1 MNPETATGVDGRPLS
16 KRGERTRRR
25 LLEAAES
32 VFADLGYHDASIVKI
47 TEAAGVG
54 QGTFYLYFASKKEVF
69 DELVVDLNHRV
80 RQAMAEGA
88 SQGTTRAEVERL
100 GFAAYFRFTAEHPA
114 LYRIIRQ
121 AEFVSPE
128 TLQLHYERLTSGY
141 VAGLRQ
147 AMADGEIEDG
157 DPELLAWALMGIGE
171 LVGMRW
177 ILWAGPRRAAARRPR
192 GARPDRRPHPRL
204 PEREHDDAGRA
215 HGDSPLPP
223 GALDDRGGGRRGERD
238 PGGRRRL
245 EVRPPREAH
254 RRRRRARLDLAVAAG
269 ARLLDEHAI
278 DPASIGA
285 LVYYGS
291 TWKDYPV
298 WQAAPWIAHRL
309 GCGNAYAIEYDNVS
323 MGTPVAL
330 RFGRALLTAEPEL
343 GSVLLVAACRESYLL
358 DYENERSRF
367 MFNFGDGAVAGLL
380 TADADRNL
388 LLGCHAIT
396 DGSFSLQVKVP
407 AGGSVEPASHD
418 TVDGRRHFLDV
429 ADPAGMKGGLDEVSL
444 SNFVAAAEGALART
458 GATPADVS
466 YLCGIHMKRSMHEA
480 IAAALGVPLERAAY
494 LDDTGHMSGVDPLL
508 ALDRAVRA
516 GDVADGDLVL
526 LLAAGT
532 GYTWAASTVRWG
544 PAGSTP

>member
-1 MNPETATGVDGRPLS
+1 MSDMVTSAGGRPLS
-16 KRGERTRRR
+16 KRGARTRRR
-25 LLEAAES
+25 LLEAAEA
-32 VFADLGYHDASIVKI
+32 VFAELGYHEASIVKI

-54 QGTFYLYFASKKEVF
+54 QGTFYLYFASKKDVF

-80 RQAMAEGA
+80 RQAMTEAA
-88 SQGTTRAEVERL
+88 SQGKTRAEMERL
-100 GFAAYFRFTAEHPA
+100 GFAGYFRFVAEHPA

-128 TLQLHYERLTSGY
+128 SLQLHYERLTSGY

-147 AMADGEIEDG
+147 AMEAGEIAEG

-177 ILWAGPRRAAARRPR
+177 ILWAGRNELPAGRPGR
-192 GARPDRRPHPRL
+192 ARPDRDTHPRL
-204 PEREHDDAGRA
+204 PEREHVSRVGLSATAHYLPERWMTAEEVGAASGIPEHVIVEKFGLRGKHVAADDE
-215 HGDSPLPP
+215 HVS
-223 GALDDRGGGRRGERD
+223 
-238 PGGRRRL
+238 
-245 EVRPPREAH
+245 
-254 RRRRRARLDLAVAAG
+254 DLAVAAG
-269 ARLLDEHAI
+269 LRLLEEQGI
-278 DPASIGA
+278 DPRTIGA

-309 GCGNAYAIEYDNVS
+309 GCSNAYAIEYDNVS

-330 RFGRALLTAEPEL
+330 RFARALLTAEPEL
-343 GSVLLVAACRESYLL
+343 RNVLLVAASRESYLL
-358 DYENERSRF
+358 DYTNERSRF

-380 TADADRNL
+380 EADADRNL
-388 LLGCHAIT
+388 VLGCHAIT

-407 AGGSVEPASHD
+407 AGGSVEPASHT
-418 TVDGRRHFLDV
+418 TVDGRRHYLDV
-429 ADPAGMKGGLDEVSL
+429 ADPAQMKGGLDEVSL
-444 SNFVAAAEGALART
+444 PNFVAAAKGALARS
-458 GATPADVS
+458 GATLADVS

-480 IAAALGVPLERAAY
+480 IVSALGLSVERAAY

-516 GDVADGDLVL
+516 GEVGDGDLVL

-532 GYTWAASTVRWG
+532 GYTWAASTVRLG
-544 PAGSTP
+544 PR